1 MLRSGEIRDTTESW
15 NRSRRSS
22 ENHRLRTISMNSP
35 STLDVDYEVKVLQ
48 EIHPQQG
55 NGNRSKLEVPRIY
68 LGIGTAG
75 ET

>member
-1 MLRSGEIRDTTESW
+1 
-15 NRSRRSS
+15 
-22 ENHRLRTISMNSP
+22 MNSP